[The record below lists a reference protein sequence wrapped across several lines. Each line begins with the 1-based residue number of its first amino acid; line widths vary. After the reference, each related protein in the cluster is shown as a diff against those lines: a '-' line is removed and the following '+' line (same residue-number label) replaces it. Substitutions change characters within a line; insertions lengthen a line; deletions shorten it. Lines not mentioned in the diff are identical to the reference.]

1 MLLPIYVLF
10 ISESYKREKEAQG
23 VNESNG
29 FARYRILVSLIEIN
43 CVITGIILSYIYK
56 MYSSLQDGCGSGTTA
71 QLSSNSPDS
80 SSIHNCLTVRL
91 GMLKPSFASCWSKT
105 FAAFICNRPF
115 AGGPQFPTTLL
126 WYRGVFVVVSYTWL
140 CSPPPRNESTLP
152 SSRDACSKVLGV
164 EVLLAAR
171 KWVTMHREHKKWR
184 NNKFGGKLQMVK
196 HRRDIESI
204 KTGSQSHLSMSI
216 SHH

>member
-23 VNESNG
+23 INESNG

-91 GMLKPSFASCWSKT
+91 GMLKPSFAIVEAKPLLLLSVTDHSLEDLSFQAHCSDTEGLLLLFPILGSALLPPKMRKHSSK
-105 FAAFICNRPF
+105 
-115 AGGPQFPTTLL
+115 
-126 WYRGVFVVVSYTWL
+126 
-140 CSPPPRNESTLP
+140 
-152 SSRDACSKVLGV
+152 
-164 EVLLAAR
+164 
-171 KWVTMHREHKKWR
+171 
-184 NNKFGGKLQMVK
+184 
-196 HRRDIESI
+196 
-204 KTGSQSHLSMSI
+204 
-216 SHH
+216 